1 MLNVTFNPFMLTVV
15 MLSVV
20 SPFSPIIRNITLVPW
35 MPNLVVE
42 VVDPEL
48 EEGECGKDGWT
59 KSDHE
64 ESIPVAN
71 VTKLF
76 TALIYKWL

>member
-1 MLNVTFNPFMLTVV
+1 M
-15 MLSVV
+15 S
-20 SPFSPIIRNITLVPW
+20 
-35 MPNLVVE
+35 NLVVE

-64 ESIPVAN
+64 KSIPVAN

-76 TALIYKWL
+76 TAVIYKWLEFCLWQAHLTYSNEGNVITFRCLL